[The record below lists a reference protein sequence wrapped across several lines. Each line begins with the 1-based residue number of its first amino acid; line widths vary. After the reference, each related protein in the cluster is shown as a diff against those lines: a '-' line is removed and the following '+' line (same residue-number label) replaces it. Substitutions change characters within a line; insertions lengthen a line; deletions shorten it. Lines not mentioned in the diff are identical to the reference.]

1 MLKVCMTVSQVC
13 FPWVN
18 YYWIKKD
25 LVADVMRLSL
35 KIRFY
40 IVILLVREGTF
51 HKMTKLSSLM

>member
-18 YYWIKKD
+18 CYWIKKD

-40 IVILLVREGTF
+40 IVILLVREGRF